1 MPSLAQNLFT
11 TVLHTSTHSSAS
23 CMELKEAS
31 EHPRDSQLTVTT
43 FRARAE
49 RPDCPIPPF

>member
-1 MPSLAQNLFT
+1 MPSLTQNLFT